1 MNYSFISQDLDK
13 RIESMT
19 FENQALSE
27 QKPSQSGA
35 AGLIFLNTKETR
47 QDTDD
52 IDCSTRQFYNQTR
65 KKQQNKSS
73 MPSNQPQPIT
83 QSLRGLTNVRRTL
96 YDPNAP
102 APKTPPVSVIQPIT
116 TVKVTPNPPPP
127 PPLLPTN
134 NQQQMQEF
142 YQQ

>member
-1 MNYSFISQDLDK
+1 MKSSFISQDLDK

-27 QKPSQSGA
+27 QKPSESRA
-35 AGLIFLNTKETR
+35 AGLIFLHNKESQ
-47 QDTDD
+47 QDTDE
-52 IDCSTRQFYNQTR
+52 IDCSQRQFYNQTR
-65 KKQQNKSS
+65 KKQQQNKKSVS
-73 MPSNQPQPIT
+73 TSQPQSVT
-83 QSLRGLTNVRRTL
+83 QSLRGLTNVTRTL

-116 TVKVTPNPPPP
+116 TVKVIPNPPPP
-127 PPLLPTN
+127 PLMN